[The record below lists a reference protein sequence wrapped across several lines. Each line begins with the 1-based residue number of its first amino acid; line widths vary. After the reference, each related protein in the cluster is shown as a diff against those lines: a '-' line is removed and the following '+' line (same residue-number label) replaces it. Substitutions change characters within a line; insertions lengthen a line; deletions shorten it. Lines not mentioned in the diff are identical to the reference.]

1 MEESKKYDLES
12 DKSENNERDQKEI
25 PNLLKVIDSQEK
37 GDDDV
42 PVDTDI
48 DMETNDEKSEEI
60 YQIEEIKEDYL

>member
-1 MEESKKYDLES
+1 M
-12 DKSENNERDQKEI
+12 
-25 PNLLKVIDSQEK
+25 IDSQEK